1 MYVCLSMHP
10 CVHIKVEWRDR
21 FLCTR
26 LYMCGPICMYR
37 HWKIHVYGQYLC
49 VCSCEASSSQRTFL
63 MSPVCADIR
72 PYFRKHVFHLYG
84 LLSPGCFLS
93 QIKKQWTYSSS
104 LHPPHHLPSLG
115 KAKPP
120 HSCRTMTPNHPTLWL
135 SQSSLPQSQ
144 LTFSVDANSFLLR
157 AFLCLSRERRD
168 FGGTAHAGS
177 HYGTRD
183 IWIQ

>member
-1 MYVCLSMHP
+1 
-10 CVHIKVEWRDR
+10 
-21 FLCTR
+21 
-26 LYMCGPICMYR
+26 
-37 HWKIHVYGQYLC
+37 
-49 VCSCEASSSQRTFL
+49 
-63 MSPVCADIR
+63 
-72 PYFRKHVFHLYG
+72 
-84 LLSPGCFLS
+84 
-93 QIKKQWTYSSS
+93 
-104 LHPPHHLPSLG
+104 
-115 KAKPP
+115 
-120 HSCRTMTPNHPTLWL
+120 MTPNHPTLWL